1 MPAKHGEDIIVGQIR
16 QLKDQA
22 RFKRSAAE
30 AETPLAAMR
39 CGRVYFVSGIDT
51 GVGKT
56 AATGLMAR
64 WLAARGHDV
73 TTVKLV
79 QTGNTG
85 FSEDIAEHRRICGGI
100 HLPEDD
106 EGLTAPQIFRFP
118 SSPLLAAS
126 LEGKS
131 VDLDAI
137 RRAVAKCAGRR
148 EIVLAEGAG
157 GLAVP
162 LTEDVLAIDFA
173 ASCGWPLVLVTCGR
187 LGSINHTLL
196 SLEAAKA
203 RGMSVAGIVWNW
215 CEGTDPAI
223 DADARAATR
232 RHLAKSGFP
241 PCIVEI
247 PRLDPSGPYPD
258 IDFSEIFA

>member
-1 MPAKHGEDIIVGQIR
+1 MSVSK
-16 QLKDQA
+16 
-22 RFKRSAAE
+22 
-30 AETPLAAMR
+30 
-39 CGRVYFVSGIDT
+39 VYFVSGIDT

-56 AATGLMAR
+56 MATGLMAR
-64 WLAARGHDV
+64 WLAANGHDV

-79 QTGNTG
+79 QTGNIG
-85 FSEDIAEHRRICGGI
+85 FSEDILEHRRICGGI
-100 HLPEDD
+100 HLLEDE
-106 EGLTAPQIFRFP
+106 EGFTSPQIFSFP
-118 SSPLLAAS
+118 ASPLLAAS
-126 LEGKS
+126 IERRT
-131 VDLDAI
+131 VDVAAI
-137 RRAVAKCAGRR
+137 RHAVAMCAARR

-162 LTEDVLAIDFA
+162 LTEDVLTIDLA

-203 RGMSVAGIVWNW
+203 RGMRIAGVVWNW

-223 DADARAATR
+223 DADAQATTR
-232 RHLAKSGFP
+232 RYLARFGFP
-241 PCIVEI
+241 PCIVEV
-247 PRLDPSGPYPD
+247 PRLDPSEPYPD

>member
-1 MPAKHGEDIIVGQIR
+1 MYHSK
-16 QLKDQA
+16 
-22 RFKRSAAE
+22 
-30 AETPLAAMR
+30 
-39 CGRVYFVSGIDT
+39 VYFVSGIDT

-56 AATGLMAR
+56 VATGLMAR
-64 WLAARGHDV
+64 WLAANGHDV

-100 HLPEDD
+100 RLPEDD
-106 EGLTAPQIFRFP
+106 EGLTAPQIFDFP
-118 SSPLLAAS
+118 ASPLLAAS
-126 LEGKS
+126 LEGKC

-137 RRAVAKCAGRR
+137 RRAVSLCAERR
-148 EIVLAEGAG
+148 EMVLAEGAG

-162 LTEDVLAIDFA
+162 LTEDVLTIDFA

-203 RGMSVAGIVWNW
+203 RGMKVAGVVWNW

-223 DADARAATR
+223 DADAQDTAR
-232 RHLAKSGFP
+232 RYLERLGFP
-241 PCIVEI
+241 PAIVRI
-247 PRLDPSGPYPD
+247 PCVDPSGPYPD

>member
-1 MPAKHGEDIIVGQIR
+1 MKTLPSAK
-16 QLKDQA
+16 
-22 RFKRSAAE
+22 
-30 AETPLAAMR
+30 
-39 CGRVYFVSGIDT
+39 VYFVSGIDT

-56 AATGLMAR
+56 VATGLMAR
-64 WLAARGHDV
+64 WLAASGHDV
-73 TTVKLV
+73 TTVKLA

-85 FSEDIAEHRRICGGI
+85 FSEDVVEHRRICGGI
-100 HLPEDD
+100 RLPEDD

-126 LEGKS
+126 IEGKS

-137 RRAVAKCAGRR
+137 RRAVALCAERR

-162 LTEDVLAIDFA
+162 LTEDVLSIDLA
-173 ASCGWPLVLVTCGR
+173 ASCGWTLVLVSCGR

-203 RGMSVAGIVWNW
+203 RGMKVSGVVWNW
-215 CEGTDPAI
+215 CEGADPTI
-223 DADARAATR
+223 DADAQATTR
-232 RHLAKSGFP
+232 RYLARLGFP
-241 PCIVEI
+241 PVVIPV
-247 PRLDPSGPYPD
+247 PRLDPSEPYPD
-258 IDFSEIFA
+258 IDFSEMFA

>member
-1 MPAKHGEDIIVGQIR
+1 MEKG
-16 QLKDQA
+16 K
-22 RFKRSAAE
+22 
-30 AETPLAAMR
+30 
-39 CGRVYFVSGIDT
+39 VYFVSGIDT

-56 AATGLMAR
+56 VATGLMAR
-64 WLAARGHDV
+64 WLAAEGRGV

-79 QTGNTG
+79 QTGNDG

-100 HLPEDD
+100 RLPEDG

-126 LEGKS
+126 LEGRR

-137 RRAVAKCAGRR
+137 RRAVALCAERR

-162 LTEDVLAIDFA
+162 LTEDVLAVDFA
-173 ASCGWPLVLVTCGR
+173 ASCGWPLILVACGR

-203 RGMSVAGIVWNW
+203 RGMEVAGVVWNW
-215 CEGTDPAI
+215 CEGADPAI
-223 DADARAATR
+223 DADARATTR
-232 RHLAKSGFP
+232 RHLEKSGFP
-241 PCIVEI
+241 PCIVEV

-258 IDFSEIFA
+258 IDFSEMFA

>member
-1 MPAKHGEDIIVGQIR
+1 MQD
-16 QLKDQA
+16 KDTQMHHS
-22 RFKRSAAE
+22 K
-30 AETPLAAMR
+30 
-39 CGRVYFVSGIDT
+39 VYFVSGIDT

-56 AATGLMAR
+56 VATGLMAR
-64 WLAARGHDV
+64 WLAANGHDV

-100 HLPEDD
+100 QLPEDG
-106 EGLTAPQIFRFP
+106 EGLTAPQIFSFP
-118 SSPLLAAS
+118 ASPLLAAS
-126 LEGKS
+126 LEEKC

-137 RRAVAKCAGRR
+137 RQAVARCAERR

-162 LTEDVLAIDFA
+162 LTEDALTVDLA

-203 RGMSVAGIVWNW
+203 RGMRVAGVVWNW
-215 CEGTDPAI
+215 CEGTDPTI
-223 DADARAATR
+223 DADAQATTR
-232 RHLAKSGFP
+232 RYLAKFGFP
-241 PCIVEI
+241 SCIVEV
-247 PRLDPSGPYPD
+247 PRLDPSSPYPD

>member
-1 MPAKHGEDIIVGQIR
+1 MSISK
-16 QLKDQA
+16 
-22 RFKRSAAE
+22 
-30 AETPLAAMR
+30 
-39 CGRVYFVSGIDT
+39 VYFVSGIDT

-56 AATGLMAR
+56 VATGLMAR
-64 WLAARGHDV
+64 WLAATGHDV

-100 HLPEDD
+100 QLPEDS
-106 EGLTAPQIFRFP
+106 EGLSAPQIFSFP
-118 SSPLLAAS
+118 ASPLLAAS
-126 LEGKS
+126 LEGRN
-131 VDLDAI
+131 VDVDAI
-137 RRAVAKCAGRR
+137 RQAVDRCAERR

-162 LTEDVLAIDFA
+162 LTEDVLTVDLA
-173 ASCGWPLVLVTCGR
+173 ASCGWPLILVTCGR

-203 RGMSVAGIVWNW
+203 RGMRVAGVVWNW
-215 CEGTDPAI
+215 CEGRDPAI
-223 DADARAATR
+223 DADAQATTR
-232 RHLAKSGFP
+232 RYLARFGCP
-241 PCIVEI
+241 PRIVEV
-247 PRLDPSGPYPD
+247 PRLDPSGSYPS

>member
-1 MPAKHGEDIIVGQIR
+1 MSVSK
-16 QLKDQA
+16 
-22 RFKRSAAE
+22 
-30 AETPLAAMR
+30 
-39 CGRVYFVSGIDT
+39 VYFVSGIDT

-56 AATGLMAR
+56 MATGLMAR
-64 WLAARGHDV
+64 WLAANGHDV

-79 QTGNTG
+79 QTGNIG
-85 FSEDIAEHRRICGGI
+85 FSEDILEHRRICGGI
-100 HLPEDD
+100 HLLEDE
-106 EGLTAPQIFRFP
+106 EGFTAPQIFSFP
-118 SSPLLAAS
+118 ASPLLAAS
-126 LEGKS
+126 IERRT
-131 VDLDAI
+131 VDVAAI
-137 RRAVAKCAGRR
+137 RHAVVMCAARR

-162 LTEDVLAIDFA
+162 LTEDVLTIDLA

-203 RGMSVAGIVWNW
+203 RGMRIAGVVWNW

-223 DADARAATR
+223 DADAQATTR
-232 RHLAKSGFP
+232 RYLARFGFP
-241 PCIVEI
+241 PCIVEV
-247 PRLDPSGPYPD
+247 PRLDPSEPYPD